1 MDRPRQFSDADPSPP
16 QGIYFLKFGFPL
28 LIPERGKSSRF
39 LPDGLDPHLFL
50 FIGRLLFTEWEG
62 GGGGCCCLK
71 DVTDDFPGESDD
83 ELRFD
88 GDDGNAGFL
97 ALPRLPRA

>member
-1 MDRPRQFSDADPSPP
+1 M
-16 QGIYFLKFGFPL
+16 
-28 LIPERGKSSRF
+28 
-39 LPDGLDPHLFL
+39 FL
-50 FIGRLLFTEWEG
+50 FISLLFCAAEWEG
-62 GGGGCCCLK
+62 ASGGCLE

-97 ALPRLPRA
+97 ALPRLPPRA